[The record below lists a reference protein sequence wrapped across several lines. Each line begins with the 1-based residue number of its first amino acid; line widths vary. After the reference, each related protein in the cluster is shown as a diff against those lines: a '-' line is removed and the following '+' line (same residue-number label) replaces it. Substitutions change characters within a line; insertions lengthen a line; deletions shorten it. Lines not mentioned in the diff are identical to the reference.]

1 MKIEMRVKHE
11 PLVTGDLSK
20 ELGVIVSKDFL
31 MKKLKVKPLFE
42 TKTSAYWDDIPL
54 IRRRLGAYFT
64 RTAKL

>member
-1 MKIEMRVKHE
+1 MKVETRVKHE

-20 ELGVIVSKDFL
+20 ELGVIVNKEFL
-31 MKKLKVKPLFE
+31 MKKLRVKPLFE

-54 IRRRLGAYFT
+54 IRKRMGAYFT